1 MSLFGPKTQDED
13 ETPDFTTVADPVMA
27 EPEPILPRKPVQV
40 YVPPAEPEPEPMF
53 IPEAP
58 EQIKERQPVEI
69 AMPETVFESIQEPAV
84 EAVSEPKEA
93 IEPAPEAQFVP
104 EPVVNVQVK
113 KTPPVKIVPPVIQD
127 FPASK
132 PHFKVK
138 THQPAVQKEPRGNF
152 KPKSEAVRTSI
163 LESRE
168 QIQEVPFETPKIE
181 QKKEP
186 AKQPSFLNSF
196 LAPKSE
202 AEITRR
208 KFQLQEMEKEKDI
221 SKRVV
226 DIDKTYKEGLTTLRD
241 LLAPASLKFESSYFE
256 LNGKF
261 GRSFFVLAY
270 PRFLSSNWLSFIV
283 QAEGALDLSMFIYPI
298 DSETILKKLKSKVG
312 EIGSQMA
319 INQEKGMVR
328 DPMLETAYGDV
339 EGLRDQL
346 MQGTERYFRF
356 ALYFTLYADDLKEL
370 DKNSSTLESAL
381 GAKLIVTKRALM
393 QTQDGFN
400 STLPLGLDELDVGNN
415 MNTSPLST
423 AFPFVSSDLTGND
436 GILYGIN
443 RHNNSLIL
451 FDRFAMENANAV
463 VFAKSGAGKSYAVKL
478 EVLRSLMVGTE
489 VIIVDPENEYKHLAD
504 AVGGTYLSV
513 SLNSNSRI
521 NPFDLP
527 IAIEGEDN
535 ADVLR
540 SSIVNLLGLF
550 SLMLGKLNPTEE
562 ALMDKALWQT
572 YAKKDITAE
581 TDFRTAEYPTMND
594 LVEILSNMVGAE
606 SLAQRLTKFTEGTF
620 AGLFNQPTN
629 VVLNNQLVVFSIR
642 DLEEELRPVAM
653 YIVLGYIWNVVRS
666 ELKRR
671 ILVLDEAWIMMQHED
686 SARFVFGMAKRA
698 RKYYLGLSTI
708 TQDVADFMASP
719 YGKPIVTN
727 SSIQLLLK
735 QSPAAINIIAETFF
749 LTEGEKYLLLESEVG
764 EGIFFAGLK
773 HAAIKIYASYV
784 EDQIITTDPKQLL
797 EIEENQEQVNG

>member
-1 MSLFGPKTQDED
+1 MSLFGPKPDDINKAFDDGPALQADLPTGQAEAPLSFDE
-13 ETPDFTTVADPVMA
+13 PA
-27 EPEPILPRKPVQV
+27 EPKVIPKS
-40 YVPPAEPEPEPMF
+40 PPLMVKPEPEP
-53 IPEAP
+53 AP
-58 EQIKERQPVEI
+58 IIEQPV
-69 AMPETVFESIQEPAV
+69 ARVVIQQPQPRPQPLPAV
-84 EAVSEPKEA
+84 AQ
-93 IEPAPEAQFVP
+93 PAP
-104 EPVVNVQVK
+104 
-113 KTPPVKIVPPVIQD
+113 I
-127 FPASK
+127 
-132 PHFKVK
+132 
-138 THQPAVQKEPRGNF
+138 
-152 KPKSEAVRTSI
+152 RTSI
-163 LESRE
+163 LNMAAAVDELPE
-168 QIQEVPFETPKIE
+168 QAIPEKIPI
-181 QKKEP
+181 EP
-186 AKQPSFLNSF
+186 ATSVATDAARTQPQPQGQPKPAAKAQPAKAAKRPSMISSIF
-196 LAPKSE
+196 APQSE
-202 AEITRR
+202 ADIAKKKARISE
-208 KFQLQEMEKEKDI
+208 LEKERNI
-221 SKRVV
+221 SRSAG
-226 DIDKTYKEGLTTLRD
+226 DLDKTYREGLTTLRD

-270 PRFLSSNWLSFIV
+270 PRFLSSNWLSFII

-319 INQEKGMVR
+319 INQEKGLVR
-328 DPMLETAYGDV
+328 DPMLETAYSDV
-339 EGLRDQL
+339 EGLRDAL
-346 MQGTERYFRF
+346 IQGTERYFRF
-356 ALYFTLYADDLKEL
+356 ALYFTLYANDLKEL

-381 GAKLIVTKRALM
+381 GAKLIVTKRALL
-393 QTQDGFN
+393 QTQDGLN
-400 STLPLGLDELDVGNN
+400 STLPLGLDQLDVANN
-415 MNTSPLST
+415 MNTGPLST
-423 AFPFVSSDLTGND
+423 AYPFVSSDLTGND

-451 FDRFAMENANAV
+451 FDRFAMENANSV

-478 EVLRSLMVGTE
+478 EILRSLMVGVE
-489 VIIVDPENEYKHLAD
+489 VIVVDPENEYKHLAD

-513 SLNSNSRI
+513 SLNSPSRI

-527 IAIEGEDN
+527 VAIEGEEP

-540 SSIVNLLGLF
+540 SSVVNLIGLF
-550 SLMLGKLNPTEE
+550 SLMLGKLSPTEE
-562 ALMDKALWQT
+562 AFMDKAIWQT
-572 YAKKDITAE
+572 YAKKDITE
-581 TDFRTAEYPTMND
+581 TTDFKTAEYPTMND
-594 LVEILSNMVGAE
+594 LVEILGSIVGAE
-606 SLAQRLTKFTEGTF
+606 GLAQRLTKFTEGTF
-620 AGLFNQPTN
+620 AGLFNQQTN
-629 VVLNNQLVVFSIR
+629 VFLNNQLVVFSIR
-642 DLEEELRPVAM
+642 DLEDELRPIAM

-666 ELKRR
+666 ELKKR

-797 EIEENQEQVNG
+797 EQEENREDNQNG